1 MTKYTEDE
9 SVEAT
14 LKVLQEKYP
23 YIIEILKH
31 ISDTPNGI
39 VQLELRVYD
48 GYVTD
53 LTSTKVTR
61 KTFKK

>member
-9 SVEAT
+9 IVEAT
-14 LKVLQEKYP
+14 LELLKEKYP
-23 YIIEILKH
+23 YIIEILNH
-31 ISDTPNGI
+31 VSDTPNGI

-61 KTFKK
+61 KIFKK

>member
-1 MTKYTEDE
+1 MINYTEDE
-9 SVEAT
+9 SVQAT

-23 YIIEILKH
+23 YIVEIMNH
-31 ISDTPNGI
+31 VSGTPNGI

-53 LTSTKVTR
+53 LTSTKVIR